1 MDYYDNN
8 HIDILISRYLAG
20 DATSPEI
27 EELFNWIQSDDNNRR
42 YFLRQQDIWSVL
54 NPAVD
59 ISDIN
64 TADAERKILKETGI
78 MPRRRSVFRKLFGF
92 WSRIAAVILLPFWP
106 WWPIC

>member
-27 EELFNWIQSDDNNRR
+27 EELFNWIQSDDDNRK

-59 ISDIN
+59 ISEIN
-64 TADAERKILKETGI
+64 TADAERNILRETGI

-92 WSRIAAVILLPFWP
+92 WSRIAAVILLPLLAVVAYL
-106 WWPIC
+106 